1 MAVAVGPTRPG
12 WTFGQS
18 IRSFVKEHPVLAY
31 FALTFAISW
40 TATLVVIG
48 GPGGIPATSEEVTR
62 LFPAV
67 YLATV
72 AGPSL
77 TAIFLTGL
85 VGGWAGYRGL
95 GSRLLMWRVGVRWYA
110 VALLTAPFT
119 VIAPLLTL
127 SLASPAFLPGFLTT
141 SDGASASGLG
151 LSMSLG
157 MILGLS
163 LFNGFVE
170 ELGWTGFAIPKM
182 YSRYGVFA
190 TGLSVG
196 LLWGGSHFAS
206 NIWGSGGD
214 ASPLPLGLFMA
225 VLLFSFLPPYRVL
238 MVWLYDRTASLL
250 LAMLMHASL
259 NFFWLASAPPGL
271 TAVPLATWY
280 AAWAAMLW
288 GLVAAVAVANGGKLT
303 RQPLASGAEESG
315 APARRAA

>member
-1 MAVAVGPTRPG
+1 MGVAVGPTRPR

-18 IRSFVKEHPVLAY
+18 VRSFVEEHPVLAY

-40 TATLVVIG
+40 TAVLVVVG
-48 GPGGIPATSEEVTR
+48 GPGGIPAAPEDVAG

-77 TAIFLTGL
+77 TAVFLTGL

-95 GSRLLMWRVGVRWYA
+95 VSRLLAWRVGGRWYA

-119 VIAPLLTL
+119 VIAPLLAL
-127 SLASPAFLPGFLTT
+127 SLLSPGFLPGYLTT

-157 MILGLS
+157 VIVGLS

-170 ELGWTGFAIPKM
+170 ELGWTGFAIPRM
-182 YSRYGVFA
+182 CSRYGIFA

-196 LLWGGSHFAS
+196 LLWGAWHFAS
-206 NIWGSGGD
+206 NLWGTGD
-214 ASPLPLGLFMA
+214 TSPLPLGLFMA

-238 MVWLYDRTASLL
+238 MVWLYDRTGSLL

-259 NFFWLASAPPGL
+259 NLFWLASAPPGL
-271 TAVPLATWY
+271 TTVPQVVWY
-280 AAWAAMLW
+280 VAWAALLW

-303 RQPLASGAEESG
+303 RQPRARGAEEPG
-315 APARRAA
+315 APTRRAA